1 MSGWVICVFICY
13 FIVLFSGLL
22 RHNDLS
28 LLFRSRTSCPGP
40 VSCVLLFMLGS
51 SDSDGT
57 LLPLIF
63 GALSYEREEEPEE
76 GTGEMEEPL

>member
-1 MSGWVICVFICY
+1 
-13 FIVLFSGLL
+13 
-22 RHNDLS
+22 
-28 LLFRSRTSCPGP
+28 
-40 VSCVLLFMLGS
+40 MLGS

-57 LLPLIF
+57 LLPPIF